1 MIAQA
6 VMSPSSLR
14 FLSANVNGLGD
25 QRKRASLF
33 HSLAVGPWNVVALQE
48 THVADDAAA
57 AGYLLQG
64 EGPGAPWRGQAY
76 WSHGNSAS
84 RGVAILLGEHC
95 PLQGVSVGYRDTHGR
110 ILRLDAQYFGTP
122 ISIVCV
128 YAPSERDERPH
139 FFQHHLPLAL
149 PDDGRP
155 CIVGGDW
162 NCVLDSQDVVCGGA
176 GTRKHG
182 SVQLRQFQQLASLY
196 DVWREAN
203 MHASMST
210 HTAHHGSGMSAARLD
225 RWLLHASLKH
235 WVLDA
240 ATVQHLPGD
249 HTAVS
254 ITLSHHKAPMR
265 GNGSWCLPLHLLAD
279 AGYQVMVRQTIQAH
293 WDKYPVSPSLGHGSR
308 WDHLKQRLSA
318 MSISYSKDLALQRK
332 SQQRALNASVE
343 MCRGQFMAQPCSQTA
358 ETYEEARKQLQAHC
372 EALALKTADTATL
385 LWQYHGERGSGWF
398 HRLGRESHAP
408 SVITTLE
415 GEALEGQ
422 PPPIH
427 DLSTQDG
434 KEAGGAVLADF
445 YGGDHPRGLFVE
457 EPCDEA
463 SQQLLLSSIDRT
475 LSPEDA
481 HDAEGPSSGFLV
493 SELTDALAA
502 LPHGTRP
509 GHDGLP
515 YEFYRVFWPELKE
528 ELGRVAEEAF
538 NLGVLPASMQLG
550 LITLL
555 YKGKGLPTTSAASY
569 RPLTMLCCDYKILA
583 RAMVKR
589 IVRPLDTV
597 VDLTQTG
604 FLPGRWI
611 GDNTMFHIEEV
622 DYLQRV
628 QSPGCIVFL
637 DFEKAY
643 DRVDRGWLYQCMTAF
658 GFGPR
663 AVAGVRLMLQGTC
676 ASVLY
681 NGHRSRTFP
690 VNRGLAQGSPLSPLL
705 YVLIAQP
712 LASRLRKLQQ
722 TGMIHGITMPDGLC
736 APMSHQHADDTAIH
750 TRSVLDASYAIEHAV
765 VPFCKASS
773 QRLNRS
779 KSNGL
784 TLGSHPEIMGLD
796 HHTGAVFLP
805 NGQYVR
811 HLGVLL
817 GRDMSA
823 ASEELWKR
831 RLTALRR
838 TASIWSKYNL
848 SHLGRVHIAK
858 TVLAA
863 QVYYHATV
871 SPPSPACMK
880 QLEHEVERF
889 ICSKVTLADGGLPMS
904 HPGKHIASLPV
915 ADGGIGQP
923 DVKVQVRALQAKVAM
938 AAMHPTPRPWKALFM
953 QGLHMAALPSCIV
966 APVTAAIAAMDP
978 TKAFAAGHLTFMMAL
993 RAARPHRAS
1002 MAPNQEFHGV
1012 MRESLVANAQVL
1024 ISPSGA
1030 TLGQADVP
1038 ECDGARVVRVGDLR
1052 SAMQRHPQHV
1062 ELQLLCDKL
1071 PAQWRAHV
1079 LAPHEPVASFY
1090 CTADQGEVWAKQPFG
1105 LFKRFQVHRDRDLGD
1120 CDEVGV
1126 EPPPLAT
1133 MLPCCV
1139 LELGPH
1145 ICKRQVF
1152 FGPFA
1157 SLQFN
1162 PAAWRCGSHSIFD
1175 LTPRDAR
1182 CRMLRLR
1189 VLQGPWAPLYQR
1201 GVGLRPPLWPESVDE
1216 PLLLDRHRGGLEAV
1230 EKHWRHILTH
1240 RFPSLHTTLLLSPAG
1255 PAAPRG
1261 APVAAYDAS
1270 WMHPSSSRQLP
1281 MARAAQQPPTASSSM
1296 PRASRRV
1303 MPPSDVDPLAPSIA
1317 ASSPGPSVGAE
1328 AAQQESALVLPGA
1341 ATPPGT
1347 SVGAEAAWE
1356 ESLVVPL
1363 SANPPSGP
1371 PIVPPMPP
1379 AMSDD
1384 ADPLLLD
1391 GAHVSHR
1398 QVWQRL
1404 HCCKELPREA
1414 VSMAWRVLHGQLYCG
1429 AFWARVRE
1437 TAQLTDAC
1445 CVRPTCVKQLD
1456 TLSHMFVECPSIVPA
1471 LEWLLD
1477 VWHAVSGNRPP
1488 KDARVVVADDHRVWQ
1503 PQSPTLR
1510 HAWTVLRVLYLH
1522 AVWRC
1527 AVISR
1532 MTGKVL
1538 ASPAIIAM
1546 VVRDVRRVLQCE
1558 WARVLDGG
1566 AALAGSVPLS
1576 AESQPLA
1583 VAAFKEKWCMGEVLA
1598 CVQQEGVHCKLCLKF
1613 TSSWPVAIP
1622 A

>member
-1 MIAQA
+1 MSASA
-6 VMSPSSLR
+6 PPSPSSLR

-57 AGYLLQG
+57 ASYLLQG
-64 EGPGAPWRGQAY
+64 EGPGAPWKGQAY
-76 WSHGNSAS
+76 WNHGTSAS
-84 RGVAILLGEHC
+84 RGVALLLGEHC
-95 PLQGVSVGYRDTHGR
+95 PLHGVTVGYRDAHGR
-110 ILRLDAQYFGTP
+110 ILRLDALYFGTP

-139 FFQHHLPLAL
+139 FFQHLLPLAL

-162 NCVLDSQDVVCGGA
+162 NCVLDPLDVVCGGA
-176 GTRKHG
+176 GTRMHG
-182 SVQLRQFQQLASLY
+182 SWQLRQFQQVASLY
-196 DVWREAN
+196 DVWRDVN
-203 MHASMST
+203 MTATMST
-210 HTAHHGSGMSAARLD
+210 HTASHGSGVSAARLD
-225 RWLLHASLKH
+225 RWLLHSSLKH
-235 WVLDA
+235 WVLEA

-254 ITLSHHKAPMR
+254 LTLSHHKAPLR

-279 AGYQVMVRQTIQAH
+279 AGYQGRVREAIQAH
-293 WDKYPVSPSLGHGSR
+293 WAKHPVTPALGHGLR
-308 WDHLKQRLSA
+308 WDHLKQRLYALSFA
-318 MSISYSKDLALQRK
+318 YSKDLARQRK
-332 SQQRALNASVE
+332 SQQRALNSCVE
-343 MCRGQFMAQPCSQTA
+343 ICRVQFMAHPSSEA
-358 ETYEEARKQLQAHC
+358 AKAYEEARKQLQAHC
-372 EALALKTADTATL
+372 EALALKTADTSAL

-408 SVITTLE
+408 SVITTLS
-415 GEALEGQ
+415 GEAAAGQ
-422 PPPIH
+422 PPPLH
-427 DLSTQDG
+427 DLSTADG
-434 KEAGGAVLADF
+434 RIAGGAVLADF

-463 SQQLLLSSIDRT
+463 SQHLLLSSIDRT
-475 LSPEDA
+475 LSPEDTQ
-481 HDAEGPSSGFLV
+481 HAEGPTAGFLV

-502 LPHGTRP
+502 LPHSTRP

-528 ELGRVAEEAF
+528 ELGRVANEAF
-538 NLGVLPASMQLG
+538 QLGVLPPSMRLG

-555 YKGKGLPTTSAASY
+555 YKGKGLPTDSAASY

-583 RAMVKR
+583 RAMVQR
-589 IVRPLDTV
+589 IVQPLDTV

-622 DYLQRV
+622 GYLHRV
-628 QSPGCIVFL
+628 QNPGCVVFL

-676 ASVLY
+676 ARVLY
-681 NGHRSRTFP
+681 NGHHSRTFP

-722 TGMIHGITMPDGLC
+722 VGLIQGITMPDGQC

-750 TRSVLDASYAIEHAV
+750 TRSVQDAAYAIEHAV
-765 VPFCKASS
+765 VPFCQASS

-779 KSNGL
+779 KSTGL
-784 TLGSHPEIMGLD
+784 TLGSHTEIEGLD

-805 NGQYVR
+805 HGQYVR
-811 HLGVLL
+811 HLGILL

-823 ASEELWKR
+823 AGEELWKR
-831 RLTALRR
+831 RLAALKRS
-838 TASIWSKYNL
+838 ASIWSKYNL

-871 SPPSPACMK
+871 SPPSAACMK
-880 QLEHEVERF
+880 LLEHEVQRF
-889 ICSKVTLADGGLPMS
+889 ICKKVTLADGGLPMS
-904 HPGKHIASLPV
+904 HPGKVIASLPA

-923 DVKVQVRALQAKVAM
+923 DVEVQVRALQAKVAM
-938 AAMHPTPRPWKALFM
+938 AAMHPKPRPWKALFL

-966 APVTAAIAAMDP
+966 APVTAAFVAVDP
-978 TKAFAAGHLTFMMAL
+978 MASFAAGRHLSFVMAL
-993 RAARPHRAS
+993 RATRPHRAS
-1002 MAPNQEFHGV
+1002 MEHNQEFHGV

-1024 ISPSGA
+1024 KPPSGV
-1030 TLGQADVP
+1030 TLGLEDVP
-1038 ECDGARVVRVGDLR
+1038 VCDGERVVKVGDLR
-1052 SAMQRHPQHV
+1052 AAMQRHPQHS

-1071 PAQWRAHV
+1071 PASWRAHV
-1079 LAPHEPVASFY
+1079 LAPQDPVASFY
-1090 CTADQGEVWAKQPFG
+1090 CTVDHGQVWAMQPSG
-1105 LFKRFQVHRDRDLGD
+1105 LFKCFRVNRDRHLGD
-1120 CDEVGV
+1120 CEELGAV
-1126 EPPPLAT
+1126 PPPLAT
-1133 MLPCCV
+1133 LLPCCV
-1139 LELGPH
+1139 LELGTQL
-1145 ICKRQVF
+1145 CKRHVF

-1189 VLQGPWAPLYQR
+1189 VLQGVWAPLYQR
-1201 GVGLRPPLWPESVDE
+1201 GGGLRPLLWPVSLDQ
-1216 PLLLDRHRGGLEAV
+1216 PLLLDRHQGGLVAL
-1230 EKHWRHILTH
+1230 EKHWCHIHSH
-1240 RFPSLHTTLLLSPAG
+1240 RYPSLHSNLLPAIAG
-1255 PAAPRG
+1255 PVGFRG
-1261 APVAAYDAS
+1261 APVAEYDAL

-1281 MARAAQQPPTASSSM
+1281 MARAAQQPPPASASM
-1296 PRASRRV
+1296 PRVTRRV
-1303 MPPSDVDPLAPSIA
+1303 VPPSDADPLAPSLDDA
-1317 ASSPGPSVGAE
+1317 APGPSVGLQ
-1328 AAQQESALVLPGA
+1328 AAQQEYPLAPLSIAALPQGLSVGVEAVPALV
-1341 ATPPGT
+1341 
-1347 SVGAEAAWE
+1347 
-1356 ESLVVPL
+1356 
-1363 SANPPSGP
+1363 
-1371 PIVPPMPP
+1371 P
-1379 AMSDD
+1379 AFAGD
-1384 ADPLLLD
+1384 ADPLLLE
-1391 GAHVSHR
+1391 GSHVSHR
-1398 QVWQRL
+1398 KVWQRL
-1404 HCCKELPREA
+1404 HGCKELPREA

-1437 TAQLTDAC
+1437 SATLNDAC
-1445 CVRPTCVKQLD
+1445 CVGHTCVKQLD

-1477 VWHAVSGNRPP
+1477 VWHAISGNRPP

-1503 PQSPTLR
+1503 PQSQVLG
-1510 HAWTVLRVLYLH
+1510 HVWTVLRVLYLH

-1527 AVISR
+1527 AVIHR
-1532 MTGKVL
+1532 MTGQMVVSS
-1538 ASPAIIAM
+1538 AVIAM

-1576 AESQPLA
+1576 AEAQPLA

-1598 CVQQEGVHCKLCLKF
+1598 CVQQVEGAYCKLCLKF

-1622 A
+1622 SLSSIAGPST